1 MDTKTIKESILRIVE
16 TEVDLWLVDEPTF
29 TDPIE
34 YEKSLLER
42 SLRIGKAML
51 EQSHGM
57 LYKDR
62 NRKKKF

>member
-51 EQSHGM
+51 EQSQGK
-57 LYKDR
+57 LPKDR